1 MVLYIAIGWLY
12 LGTGLVVP
20 FPWYFVMWIAWL
32 GGLIVLSRVFRARPA
47 LTVLVPIG
55 ALVLWVTYVQVGSW
69 LFGWS
74 A

>member
-1 MVLYIAIGWLY
+1 
-12 LGTGLVVP
+12 
-20 FPWYFVMWIAWL
+20 MWAAWV
-32 GGLIVLSRVFRARPA
+32 GGLIVLSRVFRSRPA

-55 ALVLWVTYVQVGSW
+55 ALLLWVSYVQVGSW